1 MAMEH
6 TDTQTAGPR
15 ADAEKGQGTPSCVD
29 HYYVYFGVCGLIHPL
44 VCK

>member
-29 HYYVYFGVCGLIHPL
+29 HYHVSFGDVT
-44 VCK
+44 